1 MSELQQVDVVTLVEE
16 FLTGA
21 VVVDEAEIVSV
32 EVPATRAELAR
43 VRYLRELASG
53 AGPLEM
59 SPGAYLEA
67 VQSGWLSPAAADALR
82 GERDRAQGEAVEL
95 RAYVAG
101 VEQDLQE
108 LRAWR
113 REMVSR
119 QERAL
124 DLLCRAGRCTP
135 MCSPARDPLTRGIQA
150 VREMGGGEL

>member
-1 MSELQQVDVVTLVEE
+1 MEQVDVVTLVEQ

-21 VVVDEAEIVSV
+21 VVVGPETASV
-32 EVPATRAELAR
+32 EVPATRAEMAR

-53 AGPLEM
+53 AGPLEL

-67 VQSGWLSPAAADALR
+67 VQAGWLSPAAADALR
-82 GERDRAQGEAVEL
+82 GEQDRARGVAMEL

-101 VEQDLQE
+101 ELRE

>member
-1 MSELQQVDVVTLVEE
+1 MSESLAGVDVVTLVEE
-16 FLTGA
+16 FLAGA
-21 VVVDEAEIVSV
+21 VVEEEPETVSV
-32 EVPATRAELAR
+32 EVPATRAEMAR

-67 VQSGWLSPAAADALR
+67 VQAGWLSPAAADALR
-82 GERDRAQGEAVEL
+82 GERDRAQGAVVEL

-135 MCSPARDPLTRGIQA
+135 MCSPARDPLTRGIGV
-150 VREMGGGEL
+150 VREMNGGS

>member
-16 FLTGA
+16 FLAGA
-21 VVVDEAEIVSV
+21 VVVEEEPETVSV
-32 EVPATRAELAR
+32 EVPATRAEMAR

-67 VQSGWLSPAAADALR
+67 VQAGWLSPAAADALR
-82 GERDRAQGEAVEL
+82 GERDRAQGAVVEL

-135 MCSPARDPLTRGIQA
+135 MCSPARDPLTRGIGV
-150 VREMGGGEL
+150 VREMNGGS